1 MQVTWIVSWAKT
13 EMLAKRR
20 WDPCVFHQDDE
31 IDQFLQGYLA
41 RPDRQILLV
50 AGIGFDPRSCAVARR
65 LARAGAAMRALL
77 LTEVRPSPS
86 NDLLN
91 RADQNRTELH
101 SLIPEALEERVEIFG
116 SQNAVVGGR
125 TVIAT
130 LQQQPLENV
139 TDVVVDISALSIG
152 TSFPIVRFL
161 VERIAAGCNPQN
173 LHVLFAYEPRVDV
186 AIRSIPEDAPG
197 YVHSFNCGSSLSTEG
212 SAKLWMPQL
221 ANSRRSTLRRV
232 YEFVAPDDTCPVLP
246 FPASD
251 PRRGDA
257 LAEEYLTEIVN
268 TWSVDERNIVYA
280 DESDPLDLYR
290 TVLRLD
296 DRRQPM
302 FAATGGSTLVLS
314 PFGGKAMAL
323 GALLA
328 AIERDLPVAYIES
341 VEHAL
346 GTEVPRS
353 IGEPDLVHLWLEG
366 DAYPQPRPALRRAD
380 SRAE

>member
-1 MQVTWIVSWAKT
+1 MG
-13 EMLAKRR
+13 AKRR
-20 WDPCVFHQDDE
+20 WDPCVFHQNDE
-31 IDQFLQGYLA
+31 IDEFLDGYLG
-41 RPDRQILLV
+41 RSDREILLV

-65 LARAGAAMRALL
+65 LAGTGASMRALL
-77 LTEVRPSPS
+77 ITEIRPSAS
-86 NDLLN
+86 KDLLD

-101 SLIPEALEERVEIFG
+101 SLIPGAVEEGVKIFG

-125 TVIAT
+125 KVIAM
-130 LQQQPLENV
+130 LQRQALEDV

-161 VERIAAGCNPQN
+161 VERIAAGSAPLN
-173 LHVLFAYEPRVDV
+173 LHALFVCEPQVDA
-186 AIRSIPEDAPG
+186 AIRSTPGDAPG
-197 YVHSFNCGSSLSTEG
+197 YVHGFRGGSDLSSAEG
-212 SAKLWMPQL
+212 TAKLWLPQL
-221 ANSRRSTLRRV
+221 ASFRLGALRRL
-232 YEFVAPDDTCPVLP
+232 YDFVGPHDTCPILP

-257 LAEEYLTEIVN
+257 LAEEYLTELVDA
-268 TWSVDERNIVYA
+268 WSVDERNIVYA

-296 DRRQPM
+296 DRRQPV

-323 GALLA
+323 GTLLA
-328 AIERDLPVAYIES
+328 AVERDLPVAYIES

-346 GTEVPRS
+346 GPEVPRE
-353 IGEPDLVHLWLEG
+353 IQDPNFIHVWLEG
-366 DAYPQPRPALRRAD
+366 DAYPQPRPPLRRAD
-380 SRAE
+380 SRVV

>member
-1 MQVTWIVSWAKT
+1 MG
-13 EMLAKRR
+13 AKRR
-20 WDPCVFHQDDE
+20 WDPGVFHRDGE
-31 IDQFLQGYLA
+31 IDEFLDGYLA
-41 RPDRQILLV
+41 RSDREILLV

-65 LARAGAAMRALL
+65 LAGAGTAMRALL
-77 LTEVRPSPS
+77 LTEIRPSAS
-86 NDLLN
+86 EDLLH

-125 TVIAT
+125 KAIAT
-130 LQQQPLENV
+130 LQRQALENV
-139 TDVVVDISALSIG
+139 TDVVVDTSALSIG
-152 TSFPIVRFL
+152 TSFPIIRYL
-161 VERIAAGCNPQN
+161 VERIAASSNPRN
-173 LHVLFAYEPRVDV
+173 LHALFAYEPQVD
-186 AIRSIPEDAPG
+186 AEIRSIPGDAPG
-197 YVHSFNCGSSLSTEG
+197 YVLGFKGGSTLSSTEG
-212 SAKLWMPQL
+212 TAKLWLPQL
-221 ANSRRSTLRRV
+221 ASGRLGALRSLH
-232 YEFVAPDDTCPVLP
+232 EFVAPDDTCPVLP

-290 TVLRLD
+290 TVLRLE
-296 DRRQPM
+296 DRRQPV

-323 GALLA
+323 GTLLA

-346 GTEVPRS
+346 GPDVPRS